1 MDDTGK
7 VGSESA
13 EFFFSKV
20 RGVAAALRPRGS
32 PACIW
37 GDLPIVREERLPC
50 PWSGLGLCPRP
61 TSSDTQLLPIHLPS
75 LCTEVTAGIQLF
87 VKGL

>member
-1 MDDTGK
+1 M
-7 VGSESA
+7 VPWS
-13 EFFFSKV
+13 FS
-20 RGVAAALRPRGS
+20 S

-37 GDLPIVREERLPC
+37 DDLPIVRAEADPA
-50 PWSGLGLCPRP
+50 PPPGSGLVVCPRP
-61 TSSDTQLLPIHLPS
+61 TSSDVRLLPIHLLS

>member
-1 MDDTGK
+1 MDDMGK

-13 EFFFSKV
+13 DFTKV
-20 RGVAAALRPRGS
+20 RGVTVVLWPRGL
-32 PACIW
+32 PVCIW
-37 GDLPIVREERLPC
+37 HDLPIVREQRLPY
-50 PWSGLGLCPRP
+50 PWSGLGLCPQP

>member
-1 MDDTGK
+1 MDDMGK

-13 EFFFSKV
+13 DLSKA
-20 RGVAAALRPRGS
+20 RGVTVVLRPRGS

-37 GDLPIVREERLPC
+37 DDLPIVREQRLLC

-61 TSSDTQLLPIHLPS
+61 TSSDTKLLPIHLPS
-75 LCTEVTAGIQLF
+75 LCAEVTAGIQLF

>member
-13 EFFFSKV
+13 DFSKV
-20 RGVAAALRPRGS
+20 RGVAEVLRSCGS

-37 GDLPIVREERLPC
+37 DDLPIVHEQRLPC

-61 TSSDTQLLPIHLPS
+61 TSSDTRLLPIHLPS